1 MNNENSLIAFLYTG
15 DESFSISIKENFS
28 DYSYEDNKEIINFSK
43 DDYFYQLNTFLNSN
57 IFKIEKTFKK
67 FIKNIF
73 LIIDKREFIEIKLS
87 VKKKNYGNV
96 INFENLNLLLKDAI
110 SQIKENNRDFLLTHI
125 IIKKYFID
133 GNYYSSFPKGVKCE
147 NLCIDVDFI
156 CLSKLFV
163 LNYEKILSEY
173 QIKINKI
180 LSANYIRNCFDNEN
194 LDIFSMS
201 QKIIEGHNMNEIILV
216 PKKRKNLGFFE
227 KFFNIFS

>member
-28 DYSYEDNKEIINFSK
+28 DHSYEDNKKVINISK
-43 DDYFYQLNTFLNSN
+43 NDYFFQLNIFLNSN

-67 FIKNIF
+67 FVKNIF
-73 LIIDKREFIEIKLS
+73 LIIDRREFIKIKLS
-87 VKKKNYGNV
+87 VKKKNYGNTV
-96 INFENLNLLLKDAI
+96 NFEKLNLLLKDAI
-110 SQIKENNRDFLLTHI
+110 SLIKENNHDFLLTHI
-125 IIKKYFID
+125 VIRRYLID
-133 GNYYSSFPKGVKCE
+133 GNFYLFLPKGLKCE
-147 NLCIDVDFI
+147 NLCVELDFI

-163 LNYEKILSEY
+163 QNYENILSEY
-173 QIKINKI
+173 QVKINRI
-180 LSANYIRNCFDNEN
+180 LSADYIRNCFHDED

-201 QKIIEGHNMNEIILV
+201 QKIIEGHNINEIILV